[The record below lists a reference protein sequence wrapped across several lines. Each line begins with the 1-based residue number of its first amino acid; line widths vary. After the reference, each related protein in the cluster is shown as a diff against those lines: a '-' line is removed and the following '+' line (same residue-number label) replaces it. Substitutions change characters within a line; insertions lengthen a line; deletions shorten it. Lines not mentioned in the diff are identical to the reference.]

1 MLGIMRGINR
11 NRFYLCS
18 NHAYRLEEK
27 AEVKRTDVRQNIKEK
42 NLLYKDTTI
51 EGSPKKKK
59 QKERETN
66 FYQIYSR
73 NLTNIYS
80 KLTVG

>member
-1 MLGIMRGINR
+1 MLHSRHGTVLGIMRGINR

-18 NHAYRLEEK
+18 NHAYRLAEK

-59 QKERETN
+59 SKKRE
-66 FYQIYSR
+66 
-73 NLTNIYS
+73 
-80 KLTVG
+80 KLIFTRYIQEI